1 MAGVLFCI
9 LAGAAM
15 SFQGVINARLGDK
28 IGLYESN
35 VFVQGTAFLLSLI
48 ALWILGKG
56 QLAGLLK
63 LPWYYWMGGVLG
75 LTITLTVMLG
85 IQNLT
90 PTVAISAIL
99 IAQLLAAALIDAFG
113 IIGTEKVP
121 FTWNK
126 YVGMGLLIGGVLL
139 FKWKG

>member
-15 SFQGVINARLGDK
+15 SFQGVINTRLGEK

-35 VFVQGTAFLLSLI
+35 AYVQGTAFVLALLVML
-48 ALWILGKG
+48 LFGKG
-56 QLAGLLK
+56 QFGKILK
-63 LPWYYWMGGVLG
+63 LPWFYWLGGVLG
-75 LTITLTVMLG
+75 LVITLTVMLG
-85 IQNLT
+85 IKHLT
-90 PTVAISAIL
+90 PAIAISTIL

-113 IIGTEKVP
+113 LLGTDKVP

-126 YVGMGLLIGGVLL
+126 YAGMALLISGVLL

>member
-56 QLAGLLK
+56 QMAGLMK
-63 LPWYYWMGGVLG
+63 MPWYYWMGGVLG

-99 IAQLLAAALIDAFG
+99 IAQLLTAALIDAFG

-126 YVGMGLLIGGVLL
+126 YVGMGLLVGGVLL